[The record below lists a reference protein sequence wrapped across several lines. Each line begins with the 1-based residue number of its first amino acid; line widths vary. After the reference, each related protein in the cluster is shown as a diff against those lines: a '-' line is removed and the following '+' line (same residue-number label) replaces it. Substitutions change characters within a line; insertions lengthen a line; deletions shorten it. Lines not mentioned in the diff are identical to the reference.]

1 MFVRLTVV
9 IVSQYIYSACFLNTH
24 SHLNAGVRNLE
35 GARTVLRKEKAYAG
49 GRKLTVPEAAGAEL
63 GLLDSWQG
71 QRAGRMGEVRG
82 SGS

>member
-1 MFVRLTVV
+1 M
-9 IVSQYIYSACFLNTH
+9 
-24 SHLNAGVRNLE
+24 
-35 GARTVLRKEKAYAG
+35 RKEKAYAG

-82 SGS
+82 SGSWRQEAAGDRGQLGGGGS